1 MEKINHQ
8 LLKQLT
14 DATGIAGYEDEIQ
27 TIMEKELKPFCDKVW
42 RDPMGSVIG
51 FKSGS
56 KKGNKL
62 KIMLSAHIDEIGF
75 VVNHIDDKGFMRI
88 VPLGGFDPRVLSSQR
103 VWVINQKGEKV
114 LGLLNLA
121 GKPIHL
127 ATPEELKKDIQVTDY
142 FVDVGLPVKEVKKKF
157 AIGDSVA
164 MNRSYEQIGD
174 CVTNKSMDDRVG
186 AFVMLEAL
194 KKMKA
199 PKNDIYAVG
208 TVQEEVGLRGA
219 ITSSHGITPDIGIAL
234 DITLAADAL
243 GAEPHQAVSRLH
255 DGAAIKILDSASI
268 SDRGLVNEF
277 KKIAEKKKIRHQM
290 EILPRGG
297 TDAGGIQRSRA
308 GCRVITISI
317 PTRYGHTVNE
327 MCSVTD
333 IAACIDLVAAWLNEH

>member
-1 MEKINHQ
+1 MAKINHQ

-14 DATGIAGYEDEIQ
+14 EATGIPGHEDEIQ
-27 TIMEKELKPFCDKVW
+27 TIIEKELKKCCDKVW
-42 RDPMGSVIG
+42 RDPMGNVIG
-51 FKSGS
+51 LKTGT
-56 KKGNKL
+56 KKGDKL

-75 VVNHIDDKGFMRI
+75 IINHIDDKGFMRI

-103 VWVINQKGEKV
+103 VWVINQKGEKT

-127 ATPEELKKDIQVTDY
+127 MTPDEMKKEIQVTDY
-142 FVDVGLPVKEVKKKF
+142 FVDVGLPADEVKKKF
-157 AIGDSVA
+157 ALGDFVA
-164 MNRSYEQIGD
+164 MNRTYEQIGD

-194 KKMKA
+194 KKVKST
-199 PKNDIYAVG
+199 KNDIYAVG

-219 ITSSHGITPDIGIAL
+219 ITSSHGINPDIGIAL

-243 GAEPHQAVSRLH
+243 GAEPHQTVSRLRE
-255 DGAAIKILDSASI
+255 GAAIKILDAASI

-277 KKIAEKKKIRHQM
+277 KNIAEKKKIKYQM

-327 MCSVTD
+327 MCSVDD
-333 IAACIDLVAAWLNEH
+333 IAACIDLLAAWLHEH